1 MVLVKKRN
9 ADLWRN
15 SKVRVRTISTWF
27 LSLFFF
33 LLLSS
38 TLPNQCIYHLLN
50 AHAAKKKKNDPSTF
64 NQDRSTGIV
73 KHSFR
78 GFSFQVGFI
87 RVPWALLVARQ
98 EQQQQQQKKYIVFL
112 LLAFVFAFFFP
123 FVPLFFFSFSS
134 LLLLA
139 SLVHHER
146 AFQLR
151 DGFVRAAA
159 DRVFRHVPAAVS
171 PHFIPPR
178 QRRALQEVPLQVQR
192 SR

>member
-1 MVLVKKRN
+1 MVPLP
-9 ADLWRN
+9 
-15 SKVRVRTISTWF
+15 
-27 LSLFFF
+27 FFF

-50 AHAAKKKKNDPSTF
+50 AHAAKKKKMIRALSIRTVQQALSSTAF
-64 NQDRSTGIV
+64 AGFLFKSASYVCPGPCWWHDKNNNNNKKEIHRFSATR
-73 KHSFR
+73 FR
-78 GFSFQVGFI
+78 F
-87 RVPWALLVARQ
+87 RLL
-98 EQQQQQQKKYIVFL
+98 
-112 LLAFVFAFFFP
+112 FP
-123 FVPLFFFSFSS
+123 FRSSFFFSFSS